1 MATLTKNI
9 NLLTK
14 STTLATLTKA
24 TNLGLCRGEWFHS
37 FGVHDA
43 FLKVL
48 SDAAG
53 VQNEHLELARDSGV
67 ERPMMEFVKV

>member
-43 FLKVL
+43 LLKVL
-48 SDAAG
+48 SDTVA